1 MNGRAQDE
9 MLAEEC
15 GLDYDEVMADDN
27 TLTAEDFTYN
37 AYEEWFNE
45 NESDILIELA
55 ESGADREM
63 DFDLEAE
70 FCIRYQRYCESF
82 QIN

>member
-1 MNGRAQDE
+1 MNGRANDE

-15 GLDYDEVMADDN
+15 GLDYDEVMADNSTVTEYDIW
-27 TLTAEDFTYN
+27 LH
-37 AYEEWFNE
+37 E
-45 NESDILIELA
+45 NEEAILIELA

-70 FCIRYQRYCESF
+70 FDKRF
-82 QIN
+82 QQYLAN